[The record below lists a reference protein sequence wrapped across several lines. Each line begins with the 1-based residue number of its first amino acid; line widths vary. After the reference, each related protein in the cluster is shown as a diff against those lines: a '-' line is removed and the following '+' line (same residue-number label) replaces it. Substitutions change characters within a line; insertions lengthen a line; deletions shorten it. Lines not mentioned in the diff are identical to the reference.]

1 MNIVLSN
8 NKREK
13 IKYDEYGY
21 QIERNIETLD
31 NRGNIILSKDYD
43 KDNDFVGSF
52 SQKFDKYNN
61 QIEHKGFDQ
70 FGNMKLLISNQFKY
84 DDNKIWVENIS
95 KSPGKYGFYY
105 KTTREI
111 KVR

>member
-1 MNIVLSN
+1 MGSEYYLNTEKTDLIFGRFTSSIENKILIIINETSGKATFQINENI
-8 NKREK
+8 KAA
-13 IKYDEYGY
+13 ITAEY
-21 QIERNIETLD
+21 
-31 NRGNIILSKDYD
+31 
-43 KDNDFVGSF
+43 
-52 SQKFDKYNN
+52 N